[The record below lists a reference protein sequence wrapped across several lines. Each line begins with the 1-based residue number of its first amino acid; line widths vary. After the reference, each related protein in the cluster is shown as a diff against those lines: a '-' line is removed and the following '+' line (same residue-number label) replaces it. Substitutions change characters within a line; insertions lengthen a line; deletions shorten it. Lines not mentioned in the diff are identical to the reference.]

1 MCRRLLLLVMALTPL
16 GRAEIIDRVA
26 ATAGD
31 RVITTSDILRE
42 SRLSAFLNQ
51 AQPDFSPQARKEVAS
66 RLLERALI
74 ASEMELGRYAAPQL
88 AESEPGLAAIKKERF
103 PTEDAYVK
111 ALAARGISEEDLRG
125 YLLQQ
130 LAVVRFVDAR
140 FGPAV
145 QVLETDMRD
154 YYAEHFVKELG
165 TQAPAFEEARQEIE
179 AALRAQRAND
189 LLEEWLKET
198 KARTRIEFK
207 PEAFQ

>member
-1 MCRRLLLLVMALTPL
+1 MSGRLLLLALTL
-16 GRAEIIDRVA
+16 TALSRAEIIDRVA
-26 ATAGD
+26 VTAGD
-31 RVITTSDILRE
+31 RVITTSDILQE
-42 SRLSAFLNQ
+42 IRLSAFMNE

-74 ASEMELGRYAAPQL
+74 DSEMGLGRYAAPQL
-88 AESEPGLAAIKKERF
+88 GESEPGLATMKKERF
-103 PTEDAYVK
+103 PTEEAYVK
-111 ALAARGISEEDLRG
+111 ALAACGISEEDLRG
-125 YLLQQ
+125 YLLQL

-165 TQAPAFEEARQEIE
+165 TQAPAFDEVRQEIE

>member
-1 MCRRLLLLVMALTPL
+1 MSGRLLLLVLSLTAL
-16 GRAEIIDRVA
+16 GRAEIVDRVA
-26 ATAGD
+26 ATAGN
-31 RVITTSDILRE
+31 RVIATSDILRE
-42 SRLSAFLNQ
+42 IRLSAFMNH
-51 AQPDFSPQARKEVAS
+51 AQPDFSPQARREVAS

-74 ASEMELGRYAAPQL
+74 DSEMELGRYSAPQA

-103 PTEDAYVK
+103 PTVDVYVAALSAY
-111 ALAARGISEEDLRG
+111 GISEEDLRV

-154 YYAEHFVKELG
+154 YYTEHFVKELG
-165 TQAPAFEEARQEIE
+165 NRAPAFEEVRQEIE
-179 AALRAQRAND
+179 AALRAQRANE
-189 LLEEWLKET
+189 LLDEWLKET